1 MKSSKAIKTHF
12 LNSLIW
18 RGRKVTAEKF
28 FNLILMN
35 LKQLNAINPID
46 VFYFSSLNLRPLVF
60 LMPVKVGSVTYWTP
74 APISNH
80 KRRLYAIK
88 FILQSARDSRG
99 SVTVGRISALLNSI
113 YFANKN
119 PASEKKFA
127 LYKEAMD
134 NRAFIRKLRRIL

>member
-18 RGRKVTAEKF
+18 RGRKVTAENF

-35 LKQLNAINPID
+35 LKKMSAVNSMD
-46 VFYFSSLNLRPLVF
+46 VFYFSTLNLRPLVF
-60 LMPVKVGSVTYWTP
+60 LMPVKVGSMTYRTP

-88 FILQSARDSRG
+88 FLLQSAKDSRG
-99 SVTVGRISALLNSI
+99 SVTVERISVLLNSI

-119 PASEKKFA
+119 AASDKKFA

-134 NRAFIRKLRRIL
+134 NRSFVRKLRRIL

>member
-18 RGRKVTAEKF
+18 CGRKVTAEKF
-28 FNLILMN
+28 FNLILMS
-35 LKQLNAINPID
+35 LKQLSAINPID
-46 VFYFSSLNLRPLVF
+46 VFYFSTLNLRPLVF
-60 LMPVKVGSVTYWTP
+60 LMPVKVGSVTYRTP

-119 PASEKKFA
+119 AASDKKFA
-127 LYKEAMD
+127 LYREAMG
-134 NRAFIRKLRRIL
+134 NRSFI